1 MIGGNFMDW
10 TKFNTHGE
18 SSNHAFE
25 VMCNLIFEAW
35 CKKEYGKRLEEK
47 VNFINGLGG
56 DGGVEAY
63 ATLTDGSVVGV
74 QSKWFPDKLED
85 SQIKQIGTSFSTA
98 IKVRPNL
105 SKYIVCIPRNLGS
118 KRVVKGGKISQN
130 TEENRWI
137 KLKESFKTYAPTV
150 EVELWDETRIQEM
163 ITWPEL
169 VGIYKF
175 WFDNSEIF
183 DEYFELAYKKA
194 ISSWARTNYI
204 PELYSE
210 GYIHKQMQFF
220 LGSRSLS
227 KSRYNALREML
238 ERLVLLKHSFQDLL
252 SLEFPDSDKDL
263 ATKIKKDI
271 VTIDKWIAFLECGQE
286 SVKRGIT
293 IRFGDDFKLE
303 CTVKTLKNSTLHFHR
318 YFHFHSVE
326 NILENFVDEFFDF
339 KEFLSENDSNRLI
352 LLGFPGSGKTT
363 GIVSEAGSFMESKE
377 HLPIL
382 VHAKDFSGGET
393 WVTIIEKTLG
403 LSPDWDEKELLFS
416 LQSSALL
423 GRVNV
428 DPEQFD
434 VVSKCVICV
443 DGIDES
449 ESWDFW
455 KSRIEETE
463 AYREL
468 YPRIKFVFLAR
479 PYVFGDIYKLT
490 YRKDVLIIPYYG
502 DVNPIELCESYF
514 KAYKITIG
522 SNRWIKTLLRT
533 PIAVKLFCD
542 VYKETD
548 VENIDKNTAVVT
560 KLFRKKIELLE
571 ERFNKQIKKET
582 KGNVHAILCEIA
594 ELFVAKENLS
604 EIEITEKL
612 SGSITNHLS
621 ELLEFLEE
629 EGFIYSFRRQ
639 KDDFSPALTYY
650 SWGMQP
656 AFDYL
661 IARKLFEA
669 IDQNE
674 KIDIEYTS
682 GIYEML
688 SLIVIEEKGKLLFQI
703 PNIKIADEVSFDL
716 VCYTLSSASVDIVA
730 PFRDYFKRIL
740 GHSVHQ
746 FRELINRVVIPVSI
760 VEGHPL
766 GAELLDEVLRGF
778 NSSAERDIWWSIP
791 GYLRDN
797 YNAEWRANSEI
808 NFEEITLLG
817 DDTSKTSP
825 LILAWSLSSVNN
837 EIRQRSRMELIT
849 WGMNH
854 SDEFWKL
861 FVRMADLDDDQILE
875 DIFAVAFGIALN
887 QIATEEYIKEASKW
901 VLANVFSPRG
911 LKHYENSAIRY
922 YSGGIVKIAISRK
935 LEKDAVIEA
944 ITPPFSYEPELPELA
959 LEASSAERMG
969 GYKAVDYD
977 LSRYVLCDYLDGFFR
992 TNHKKKALESD
1003 SLAFIEKYKTKYN
1016 LDDLHADGLIISMA
1030 YQYLKNHGWDLD
1042 VFWKYDDPE
1051 NLGVDIVIHR
1061 THYPA
1066 THGSMSRIMT
1076 VAEKNVWLARHHI
1089 ECIFANEILYRDW
1102 SSEEKESY
1110 LDDYSYLE
1118 NFINPYQ
1125 DYVNKNHYE
1134 SEECW
1139 YHMDLLARSDDKDF
1153 DDKAIER
1160 WMQDGTIPDFKTW
1173 LYDNNDFILLDTF
1186 TNAVNEMAGIE
1197 ETIWVSTGIV
1207 EKHNLQKL
1215 IECLKVYSEERV
1227 EFQNSGFHAEQDC
1240 RCFCTPQEACVV
1252 RKDKEI
1258 DASINFKFEDET
1270 IEVKKASARCLSADE
1285 MDVEKTFFLP
1295 SSFIRNITGI
1305 TFGDGF
1311 EYKDSAGN
1319 IIASFYSNGENW
1331 GTQQEIL
1338 LIKKD
1343 ILVKA
1348 LDKSGYT
1355 PIWVFRVY
1363 KSPSSKSYERYPK
1376 ILHDSDM
1383 TYMVWIEDEIRYMPL
1398 EELEPPRDN
1407 NEGNVVYEQIL
1418 SHVGYISEK
1427 ENE

>member
-1 MIGGNFMDW
+1 MDW

-18 SSNHAFE
+18 SCNHAFE
-25 VMCNLIFEAW
+25 VMCNLLFEAW
-35 CKKEYGKRLEEK
+35 CKKEYEKQLKGK
-47 VNFINGLGG
+47 VNFINGAGG

-63 ATLTDGSVVGV
+63 ATLTDGSIVGV

-85 SQIKQIGTSFSTA
+85 SQIRQIGNSFSTA

-105 SKYIVCIPRNLGS
+105 SKYIVCIPRDLGS
-118 KRVVKGGKISQN
+118 KRVVKGGNISQN

-137 KLKESFKTYAPTV
+137 KLIESFKTVAPTV
-150 EVELWDETRIQEM
+150 EVELWDATRIQEM

-169 VGIYKF
+169 VGIYRF

-183 DEYFELAYKKA
+183 GEYFELSYKKA
-194 ISSWARTNYI
+194 ISSWARTKYI
-204 PELYSE
+204 PDLYSE
-210 GYIHKQMQFF
+210 GHIHQKMQFF
-220 LGSRSLS
+220 LGSKCLS
-227 KSRYNALREML
+227 ERRYNAWREML
-238 ERLVLLKHSFQDLL
+238 DRLIALKRSFQDLL
-252 SLEFPDSDKDL
+252 TLEFTDSDKELVTMINKDL
-263 ATKIKKDI
+263 
-271 VTIDKWIAFLECGQE
+271 VTIDEWITFLESAQE
-286 SVKRGIT
+286 TVKHGIA
-293 IRFGDDFKLE
+293 ICFDNDFKLE
-303 CTVKTLKNSTLHFHR
+303 STVETIKNSTLHFHR
-318 YFHFHSVE
+318 YFHFRSAEKLLE
-326 NILENFVDEFFDF
+326 NIVDDFYEFR
-339 KEFLSENDSNRLI
+339 ELLSEDDSNRLI
-352 LLGFPGSGKTT
+352 LLGNPGSGKTT
-363 GIVSEAGSFMESKE
+363 GIVSETGSFFENRE

-382 VHAKDFSGGET
+382 VHAKDFSDGET
-393 WVTIIEKTLG
+393 WGTIIEKTLG
-403 LSPDWDEKELLFS
+403 LSSDWDEKELFFS
-416 LQSSALL
+416 LQSSAQL
-423 GRVNV
+423 GRG
-428 DPEQFD
+428 DAHPEQFD

-443 DGIDES
+443 DGIDEA

-455 KSRIEETE
+455 KNRIEETE

-468 YPRIKFVFLAR
+468 YPRVKFVFLSR

-490 YRKDVLIIPYYG
+490 YRNDVSIIPYHG
-502 DVNPIELCESYF
+502 DVNPLELCDSYF

-522 SNRWIKTLLRT
+522 NNRWIKTLLRT

-542 VYKETD
+542 VYKGAD
-548 VENIDKNTAVVT
+548 VENIDNNTAVVT

-582 KGNVHAILCEIA
+582 KGNVHTILCEIA
-594 ELFVAKENLS
+594 ELFAEKENLS
-604 EIEITEKL
+604 EKELTEKL
-612 SGSITNHLS
+612 SGSITNHLP

-661 IARKLFEA
+661 IARKLYAA
-669 IDQNE
+669 INRDE
-674 KIDIEYTS
+674 IIDIEYTS

-688 SLIVIEEKGKLLFQI
+688 SLIVIEEKGKLIFQI
-703 PNIKIADEVSFDL
+703 PNIKIADEVIFDL
-716 VCYTLSSASVDIVA
+716 VCYTLSSASVDTVA
-730 PFRDYFKRIL
+730 PYRDYFKKIL
-740 GHSVHQ
+740 VHSVYQ

-766 GAELLDEVLRGF
+766 GAELLDEVLREF

-808 NFEEITLLG
+808 NFEDISLRG

-849 WGMNH
+849 WGINQ

-861 FVRMADLDDDQILE
+861 FVRMAGLDDEQILE
-875 DIFAVAFGIALN
+875 DIFAVAYGIALD
-887 QIATEEYIKEASKW
+887 QLATEEYIKKASKW
-901 VLANVFSPRG
+901 ALENVFSPVG

-922 YSGGIVKIAISRK
+922 YSGSIVKIAISRK
-935 LEKDAVIEA
+935 IEIDAVKEV
-944 ITPPFSYEPELPELA
+944 ITPPFSYDVELPELA
-959 LEASSAERMG
+959 LEAISAERMG
-969 GYKAVDYD
+969 GYKAIDYD

-992 TNHKKKALESD
+992 TNYKKKSLESD

-1016 LDDLHADGLIISMA
+1016 LDELHVDGLIISMA
-1030 YQYLKNHGWDLD
+1030 YQYLKNHGWDPD
-1042 VFWKYDDPE
+1042 VFWQYDDPE
-1051 NLGVDIVIHR
+1051 NFGVDIVIHR

-1089 ECIFANEILYRDW
+1089 ECIFANEISYRDW
-1102 SSEEKESY
+1102 SSDEKESY

-1125 DYVNKNHYE
+1125 DYVNKNHHE
-1134 SEECW
+1134 IEECW
-1139 YHMDLLARSDDKDF
+1139 YHMDLLAKSDEENL
-1153 DDKAIER
+1153 DDKAIEH
-1160 WMQDGTIPDFKTW
+1160 WMQDVEIPDFNTW
-1173 LYDNNDFILLDTF
+1173 LFDNNGLMLLDTF
-1186 TNAVNEMAGIE
+1186 TNAVNEIAGIE
-1197 ETIWVSTGIV
+1197 ETIWVSTGVV
-1207 EKHNLQKL
+1207 EKKHLQKL
-1215 IECLKVYSEERV
+1215 IDCLEVYSEERA
-1227 EFQNSGFHAEQDC
+1227 ELQNHSGFHAGQDC
-1240 RCFCTPQEACVV
+1240 RCYCTPQEACVV
-1252 RKDKEI
+1252 HPDKEI
-1258 DASINFKFEDET
+1258 DASINFQFGDEI

-1311 EYKDSAGN
+1311 EYKDSTGN
-1319 IIASFYSNGENW
+1319 VISCFFSNGENW

-1343 ILVKA
+1343 TLMEA
-1348 LDKSGYT
+1348 LDQNGYT

-1363 KSPSSKSYERYPK
+1363 KSPSSKSYERYPE
-1376 ILHDSDM
+1376 ILHDTDIA
-1383 TYMVWIEDEIRYMPL
+1383 YLVWMEDEIRYVPL
-1398 EELEPPRDN
+1398 EELEPPLRETN
-1407 NEGNVVYEQIL
+1407 NAGNEILEHIL
-1418 SHVGYISEK
+1418 SQLDYI
-1427 ENE
+1427 NEEEDE